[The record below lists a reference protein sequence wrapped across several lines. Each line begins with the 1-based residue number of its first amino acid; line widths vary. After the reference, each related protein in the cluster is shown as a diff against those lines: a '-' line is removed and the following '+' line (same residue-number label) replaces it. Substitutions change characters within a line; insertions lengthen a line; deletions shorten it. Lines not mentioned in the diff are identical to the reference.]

1 MPPAVISG
9 LFESAERAQIAAPVA
24 TCSSSFI
31 CWEGRAEER
40 GGERGEA
47 LWIKCE
53 RDSRAWRRDRSGA
66 LYSYATKWIGG
77 FSLMCATLSS
87 RATLTT
93 SLPKRYSAISVGVHV
108 EAIATWYASAIR
120 FGLRCLPQAAAD
132 APAQGALPRCAS
144 PSHSPALPPP

>member
-1 MPPAVISG
+1 MPPAVLSG
-9 LFESAERAQIAAPVA
+9 AFESAERAQIAAPDA

-53 RDSRAWRRDRSGA
+53 RDSRVWRRDRSGA

-77 FSLMCATLSS
+77 FSLCAPLQQYNGDDEVLADFFTDSDSS
-87 RATLTT
+87 VKLH
-93 SLPKRYSAISVGVHV
+93 KD
-108 EAIATWYASAIR
+108 E
-120 FGLRCLPQAAAD
+120 
-132 APAQGALPRCAS
+132 
-144 PSHSPALPPP
+144 